1 MIVIIARCLDS
12 IHKDS
17 DTNLGIVKTVEV
29 LIVIMAL
36 SLDSFH
42 NASDANIGIV
52 KTVCTIDSDICY
64 QYG

>member
-1 MIVIIARCLDS
+1 MKLNFNN

-17 DTNLGIVKTVEV
+17 NTNMCIVKTVEL

-42 NASDANIGIV
+42 NDSDANIGIV